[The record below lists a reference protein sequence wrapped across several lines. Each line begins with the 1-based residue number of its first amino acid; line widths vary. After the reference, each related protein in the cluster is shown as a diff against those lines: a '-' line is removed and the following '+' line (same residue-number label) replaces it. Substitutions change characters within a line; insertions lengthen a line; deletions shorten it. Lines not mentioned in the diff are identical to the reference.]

1 MLTFTQTGILSALCL
16 SQIRWYNKR
25 KHWSASPGWG
35 WGGRGNHNG
44 NLRGFS
50 ERKGINCGAK
60 ADKLEQWNEH
70 GWRCINTDKVQRGIY
85 SRSPAR
91 GNWTEHSCTLVQV
104 GLSRPRTLPQPSRN
118 CRCSAGLLQ
127 IRHLQKANKS
137 SIMLLCA
144 AGQSTK
150 TRGEGR
156 ERRGEALMAHPALRV
171 SWMGRVRTAAWISSL
186 STGDS
191 RSKPG
196 QKYQNK

>member
-1 MLTFTQTGILSALCL
+1 MEQKRTNWSSGTNMGGDASTQT
-16 SQIRWYNKR
+16 
-25 KHWSASPGWG
+25 
-35 WGGRGNHNG
+35 
-44 NLRGFS
+44 
-50 ERKGINCGAK
+50 
-60 ADKLEQWNEH
+60 
-70 GWRCINTDKVQRGIY
+70 VQRGIY
-85 SRSPAR
+85 SRSPVR

-127 IRHLQKANKS
+127 IRHLQKASKS

-156 ERRGEALMAHPALRV
+156 ERRGEALMAHPARRV
-171 SWMGRVRTAAWISSL
+171 SWMGRVCTAAWISSL

-196 QKYQNK
+196 QKYQNKLKNKCGNEESNRRMNA